1 MLRGNTKALTAF
13 DDKRFYL
20 PRGVKSVALGSWQAK
35 ALREIEEPVAV
46 FGACGAVVNGSRW
59 ELSVRSNSQTVCV
72 RNAYA
77 NMRNR
82 SSHAKFMVFL
92 GVRALGYRM
101 RMLFRLFSAI
111 RRYSPLFSD
120 HNGRSISSIR
130 YF

>member
-1 MLRGNTKALTAF
+1 MLRGNKKALTAF

-35 ALREIEEPVAV
+35 ALREIEEPV

-101 RMLFRLFSAI
+101 LCRLFSAI

-120 HNGRSISSIR
+120 HNDRSISSIR